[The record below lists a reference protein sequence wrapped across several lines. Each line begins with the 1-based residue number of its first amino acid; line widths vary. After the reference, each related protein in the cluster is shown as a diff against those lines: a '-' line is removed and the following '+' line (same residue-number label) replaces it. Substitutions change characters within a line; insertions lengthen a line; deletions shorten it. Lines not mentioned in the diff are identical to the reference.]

1 MNMYEAVGIAWIV
14 FTTSLAT
21 VAILYFS
28 YVGVKH
34 FMKSVD
40 QIESAKIKATTPF
53 RGVERN

>member
-40 QIESAKIKATTPF
+40 QIESAKMKATTPF